1 MHLFFAKLSVFCPC
15 FLHYDYFYEKVGDD
29 LTNALQKKAVF
40 VSHILFVG
48 NKIRKDA
55 HINWLFITIL
65 LF

>member
-1 MHLFFAKLSVFCPC
+1 M
-15 FLHYDYFYEKVGDD
+15 FLHYGYFYEKVGDD
-29 LTNALQKKAVF
+29 LTNGLQKKAVF
-40 VSHILFVG
+40 ISQILFIG